1 MDPPDRKMYKSKDV
15 FGDFLQSVSGV
26 NPDAANQDSAPTEA
40 PTEVPPEATVAP
52 ENPQQTP
59 TLGLMQVLAY
69 LREHDAQTLPDL
81 AAGLGSPI
89 LQTADVINK
98 LATSG
103 VVEMQGTPGNERIK
117 LTDAGINLSSV
128 S

>member
-15 FGDFLQSVSGV
+15 FGDFLESVSGV
-26 NPDAANQDSAPTEA
+26 NPAPATGDSAQ
-40 PTEVPPEATVAP
+40 TVAP
-52 ENPQQTP
+52 PEPMVATESRAQESSP
-59 TLGLMQVLAY
+59 GLMQVLAY
-69 LREHDAQTLPDL
+69 LREHDAQTLPEL

-89 LQTADVINK
+89 LQTAEVINK
-98 LATSG
+98 LAASG
-103 VVEMQGTPGNERIK
+103 VLEMQGTPGSERIK